1 MPVLKMWKR
10 HREFLRK
17 LEAIRPRLFR
27 LAYSWNHQRDLSDD
41 LVQDTLAKALKKE
54 KQLNDLAGFDN
65 WVFKILINNWRN
77 HLNRHRAM
85 ENIDDY
91 VFTDNSSPE
100 SLHEKALVI
109 TSVHEAVAML
119 SQGQRQTLTLIDLEG
134 LSYVEVATI
143 LDIPIGT
150 VMSRV
155 CRARKKLASILFAI
169 KEQPAESSRM
179 LRRVK

>member
-1 MPVLKMWKR
+1 MPVLKIWKQ
-10 HREFLRK
+10 HREFTRR

-27 LAYSWNHQRDLSDD
+27 LAYSWNHQRDLADD
-41 LVQDTLAKALKKE
+41 LVQDTLTKALKKE
-54 KQLNDLAGFDN
+54 KQLKDLAGFDN

-77 HLNRHRAM
+77 YLRRNRVM

-91 VFTDNSSPE
+91 VFTDNTSPE
-100 SLHEKALVI
+100 SLHEKALAI
-109 TSVHEAVAML
+109 TSVHEAVAAL
-119 SQGQRQTLTLIDLEG
+119 SQGQRQTLTLIDLEE
-134 LSYVEVATI
+134 LSYREVATI

-155 CRARKKLASILFAI
+155 CRARKKLAGALFAI
-169 KEQPAESSRM
+169 KEQPEESSRM